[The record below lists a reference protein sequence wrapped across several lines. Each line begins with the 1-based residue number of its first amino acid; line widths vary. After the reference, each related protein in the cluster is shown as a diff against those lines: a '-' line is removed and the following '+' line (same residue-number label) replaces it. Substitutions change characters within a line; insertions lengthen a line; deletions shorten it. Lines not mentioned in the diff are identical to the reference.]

1 VSEALTAKAGSVAIM
16 GVAENMTA
24 VRARI
29 DQTCG
34 RVGRD
39 PGGVR
44 LIPVS
49 KTFGPELIKE
59 AYAAGARIFGENR
72 VQEAVQKAAALAD
85 VPDLAWA
92 IIGHLQSNKVKQ
104 AVEVA
109 SEFQAL
115 DSIKIAEALDR
126 RLQQASRSLD
136 VLIQVNSS
144 DEPQKYGL
152 PPDKIEEFV
161 LQLKPFSSIRVRGLM
176 TLAVLSDEQSAV
188 AACFMRMRT
197 LQQRLLDLDQAPG
210 SYDELSMGM
219 SGDFELAIEYGAT
232 TVRVGQAIFGPR
244 PLKQD

>member
-1 VSEALTAKAGSVAIM
+1 
-16 GVAENMTA
+16 
-24 VRARI
+24 
-29 DQTCG
+29 
-34 RVGRD
+34 
-39 PGGVR
+39 
-44 LIPVS
+44 
-49 KTFGPELIKE
+49 
-59 AYAAGARIFGENR
+59 
-72 VQEAVQKAAALAD
+72 